1 MPKEHWPLCSLSL
14 LNWQGILSSFKTVTS
29 KIVNGITVT
38 FLWVFWHYFFSLRY
52 SNKTFVQP
60 NVTFCSD
67 SLKARSYFD
76 ESCTRKM
83 DFRDLW
89 RISSVFSSYWRQ
101 TPFINL
107 ERRKLQLRMC
117 VIQPRDSLNSAS
129 QLLVTLLTNQEAFLS
144 LRLLCFLCN
153 LQCDQVVLKNCQIT
167 ANGFT
172 LRNIYST

>member
-1 MPKEHWPLCSLSL
+1 M
-14 LNWQGILSSFKTVTS
+14 S

-38 FLWVFWHYFFSLRY
+38 FLWVFWHYFFFRL
-52 SNKTFVQP
+52 NQTFVQP
-60 NVTFCSD
+60 SVTFSSD
-67 SLKARSYFD
+67 SLKAQSYFD
-76 ESCTRKM
+76 ESKNTWKM

-101 TPFINL
+101 TPFISL
-107 ERRKLQLRMC
+107 QRRKLQLWMC

-172 LRNIYST
+172 LRNIYSTQEPIWKSQKTFSQKDLFQRLLKM